1 MNDQD
6 RGNPGEKPPELADI
20 GRRLKDLGHGAEEP
34 ASGPDRAGGQGSGL
48 GLGMR
53 ISVELVVTTAV
64 GTGLGWL
71 LDDVL
76 GTRPLMLVI
85 GLLLGG
91 AAGVMNVYRV
101 AQGLDDGV
109 GLGRAMDQKRQD
121 KRRDDGAD
129 RS

>member
-1 MNDQD
+1 
-6 RGNPGEKPPELADI
+6 
-20 GRRLKDLGHGAEEP
+20 
-34 ASGPDRAGGQGSGL
+34 
-48 GLGMR
+48 MR